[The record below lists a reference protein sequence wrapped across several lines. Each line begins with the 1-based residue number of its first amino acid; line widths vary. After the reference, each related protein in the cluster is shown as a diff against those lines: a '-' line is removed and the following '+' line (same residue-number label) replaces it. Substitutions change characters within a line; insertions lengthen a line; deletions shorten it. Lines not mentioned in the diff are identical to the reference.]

1 MSVIWRRKH
10 FNLKAMNTG
19 NLSEVFEDIFS
30 NCDVLISSLQK
41 EKGLFYISLWFVQ
54 MVNFCCFLESSLQ
67 PCEQDLQEFQSNVV
81 SFSKV
86 LSHEATKF
94 AISHSS
100 PPFPEVS
107 TTQSLAGSLCN
118 ATSQLVG
125 CYLLLPNT
133 CGSTFLQII
142 EKELESLIFGVKQFV
157 EKIHNLILKKYFKH
171 NNFVFTVIFSKT
183 FIYVN

>member
-1 MSVIWRRKH
+1 
-10 FNLKAMNTG
+10 
-19 NLSEVFEDIFS
+19 
-30 NCDVLISSLQK
+30 
-41 EKGLFYISLWFVQ
+41 
-54 MVNFCCFLESSLQ
+54 
-67 PCEQDLQEFQSNVV
+67 
-81 SFSKV
+81 
-86 LSHEATKF
+86 
-94 AISHSS
+94 
-100 PPFPEVS
+100 VS

>member
-1 MSVIWRRKH
+1 
-10 FNLKAMNTG
+10 
-19 NLSEVFEDIFS
+19 
-30 NCDVLISSLQK
+30 
-41 EKGLFYISLWFVQ
+41 
-54 MVNFCCFLESSLQ
+54 LQ